1 MVSQDVLSPIPKNYK
16 PELEIFG
23 TNKPQES
30 YEFFCEIIATLAAK
44 GYPDYLAYF
53 CTPDYIENRQDLLD
67 NFYHFLAF
75 TVVDRRY
82 ESICKDNNYKDE
94 RYKKSF
100 AECINILNKIATD
113 IIRFSVKFQLGDKCD
128 TEIIKSFFEG
138 EFFKIL
144 DKNTFI
150 MDATQKSLLEE
161 VAKTFFLSI
170 RSPEL
175 FPRVKNLCVI
185 LLQEIN
191 RIALFEDVSRCEI
204 RKNRCSEG
212 GSKKKLKISEEQKD
226 NWIKKFEEQD
236 PDVSEK
242 YKDSRARR
250 GIVAKF
256 NRFIRQALTKTKNYD
271 RLNVSLDT
279 TRKLARRLLDS
290 YFGHSQNKN

>member
-1 MVSQDVLSPIPKNYK
+1 MRAKDKIMVKATVEQSLFLSMLKNYS
-16 PELEIFG
+16 PEVQFFG
-23 TNKPQES
+23 TNKQQES
-30 YEFFCEIIATLAAK
+30 HEFFCEIIDELAAR
-44 GYPDYLAYF
+44 GYPAYLAYF

-100 AECINILNKIATD
+100 AECMNILNKIATD
-113 IIRFSVKFQLGDKCD
+113 IIRFSIKFQLGDKCD

-150 MDATQKSLLEE
+150 MDTTQKSLLEE

-175 FPRVKNLCVI
+175 FSRVKILCET
-185 LLQEIN
+185 LLQEVN
-191 RIALFEDVSRCEI
+191 RVTLFEDVSQCEI
-204 RKNRCSEG
+204 RKNRCSKG
-212 GSKKKLKISEEQKD
+212 GSKRFSKYDATIPNDRKEEIYQEYK
-226 NWIKKFEEQD
+226 NKHPEMIKK
-236 PDVSEK
+236 
-242 YKDSRARR
+242 YKNGENKRM
-250 GIVAKF
+250 GLF
-256 NRFIRQALTKTKNYD
+256 QAFMVFSCT
-271 RLNVSLDT
+271 V
-279 TRKLARRLLDS
+279 
-290 YFGHSQNKN
+290 